1 MRVIPGKIAGGSLC
15 VGCTSNIH
23 SFGWFMI
30 GKVQEL
36 SGRGD
41 EQEVSEG
48 EPEPSPLQE
57 KTPEEEDTSNDLS
70 SSFIAVVSYLCPV
83 CSMI

>member
-1 MRVIPGKIAGGSLC
+1 MRVIPGKRAGESLC
-15 VGCTSNIH
+15 VGCTSNLYSIV
-23 SFGWFMI
+23 WFMI

-41 EQEVSEG
+41 KQDVPEG

-57 KTPEEEDTSNDLS
+57 ETPEEEDTSNDIS
-70 SSFIAVVSYLCPV
+70 SSFIAVVSYLCLV
-83 CSMI
+83 CSVI